1 MGFEMQEHPL
11 RRKLSDE
18 LHARS
23 INEFEGGG
31 RFIRFIFMNESTDE
45 TIIKPVN
52 RFLKKFD
59 APLITSEEKFKR
71 VEMPSY
77 TLRIERHTEFVTIGF
92 IVKGEKTQTGLA
104 EGAFEPEANETLPFQ
119 LIEEIPAKLFHAI
132 WLEIGGRPPKELSPE
147 KVQNIIKGRSGASSL
162 ISGGE
167 AQVHFSFDIDSN
179 GFSRSVLFNNAIPSS
194 RLGRIVM
201 RMVELETYRMLALLG
216 LPTATQYINQLGQI
230 EQKLSDLTHEL
241 TVHISSGNEEVQGLL
256 PELSQMAAKIEQIA
270 ADTSYRL
277 AATMAYRDIFLSRLE
292 ALRISMLD
300 GHQGLKGF
308 LDRRM
313 MPAMQTCVAFG
324 ERLAN
329 LSERIARAGSL
340 LRTQTETN
348 IQKQNRDL
356 LASMNRR
363 AKAQLRLQQTV
374 EGLSVAAVT
383 YYGVGLVGHVAKALP
398 LQAWGL
404 DFFLFK
410 ALAVPLVAL
419 LVWMFLHQV
428 KKSMRHLDELK
439 SSVR

>member
-1 MGFEMQEHPL
+1 M
-11 RRKLSDE
+11 
-18 LHARS
+18 
-23 INEFEGGG
+23 
-31 RFIRFIFMNESTDE
+31 
-45 TIIKPVN
+45 
-52 RFLKKFD
+52 
-59 APLITSEEKFKR
+59 
-71 VEMPSY
+71 
-77 TLRIERHTEFVTIGF
+77 
-92 IVKGEKTQTGLA
+92 
-104 EGAFEPEANETLPFQ
+104 
-119 LIEEIPAKLFHAI
+119 
-132 WLEIGGRPPKELSPE
+132 
-147 KVQNIIKGRSGASSL
+147 

-194 RLGRIVM
+194 RLGRIVT

-230 EQKLSDLTHEL
+230 EQNLSDLTHQL
-241 TVHISSGNEEVQGLL
+241 TAHISSGNEEVQELL

-292 ALRISMLD
+292 ALRISMID

-348 IQKQNRDL
+348 IQRQNRDL
-356 LASMNRR
+356 LVSMNRR

-398 LQAWGL
+398 LQTWGL

-419 LVWMFLHQV
+419 LVWMFLRQV

-439 SSVR
+439 TSA

>member
-1 MGFEMQEHPL
+1 MGFEIQEHAL

-23 INEFEGGG
+23 FHEFEGGG
-31 RFIRFIFMNESTDE
+31 RFIRFIFMTESTDE
-45 TIIKPVN
+45 TIIEPIN
-52 RFLKKFD
+52 RFLKKID
-59 APLITSEEKFKR
+59 TPQITSKEKFKR
-71 VEMPSY
+71 VEMASFS
-77 TLRIERHTEFVTIGF
+77 LRIERHNEFVTIGF
-92 IVKGEKTQTGLA
+92 IVKGEKTRTGLA
-104 EGAFEPEANETLPFQ
+104 EGAFDPEVNETLPFR

-132 WLEIGGRPPKELSPE
+132 WLEIGGKPPKQLTPA

-179 GFSRSVLFNNAIPSS
+179 GFSRSVLFNNAIPAS
-194 RLGRIVM
+194 RLGRIVL

-216 LPTATQYINQLGQI
+216 LPTARQYINQLGQI
-230 EQKLSDLTHEL
+230 EQKLSDLTHQL
-241 TVHISSGNEEVQGLL
+241 TAHISSGNEGVQELL
-256 PELSQMAAKIEQIA
+256 PELSEMAAKVEQIA

-277 AATMAYRDIFLSRLE
+277 AATKAYRDIFLARMG
-292 ALRISMLD
+292 ALRISKLD

-348 IQKQNRDL
+348 IQRQNRDL

-383 YYGVGLVGHVAKALP
+383 YYGVGLVGYVSKALP
-398 LQAWGL
+398 LQKWGL
-404 DFFLFK
+404 DITLFK

-419 LVWMFLHQV
+419 FVWLFLRKVSKAMH
-428 KKSMRHLDELK
+428 HLDELK
-439 SSVR
+439 TSA

>member
-1 MGFEMQEHPL
+1 MGFEIQEHAL

-23 INEFEGGG
+23 FHEFEGGG
-31 RFIRFIFMNESTDE
+31 RFIRFIFMTESTDE
-45 TIIKPVN
+45 TIIEPIN
-52 RFLKKFD
+52 RFLKKID
-59 APLITSEEKFKR
+59 TPQITSKEKFKR
-71 VEMPSY
+71 VEMASFS
-77 TLRIERHTEFVTIGF
+77 LRIERHNEFVTIGF
-92 IVKGEKTQTGLA
+92 IVKGEKTRTGLA
-104 EGAFEPEANETLPFQ
+104 EGAFDPEVNETLPFR

-132 WLEIGGRPPKELSPE
+132 WLEIGGKPPKQLTPA

-179 GFSRSVLFNNAIPSS
+179 GFSRSVLFNNAIPAS
-194 RLGRIVM
+194 RLGRIVL

-216 LPTATQYINQLGQI
+216 LPTATQYINQLGQT
-230 EQKLSDLTHEL
+230 EQKLSDLTHQL
-241 TVHISSGNEEVQGLL
+241 TAHISSGDEEVQELL
-256 PELSQMAAKIEQIA
+256 PELSQMAAKVEQIA

-277 AATMAYRDIFLSRLE
+277 AATKAYRDIFLARMD
-292 ALRISMLD
+292 ALRTSRLD

-348 IQKQNRDL
+348 IQRQNRDL

-363 AKAQLRLQQTV
+363 AKAQLRLQQTI

-398 LQAWGL
+398 LQKWGL
-404 DFFLFK
+404 DITLFK

-419 LVWMFLHQV
+419 LVWMFLRKV
-428 KKSMRHLDELK
+428 RKAVYHLDELK
-439 SSVR
+439 TSA

>member
-1 MGFEMQEHPL
+1 MGFEIQEHAL

-23 INEFEGGG
+23 FHEFEGGG
-31 RFIRFIFMNESTDE
+31 RFIRFIFMTESTDE
-45 TIIKPVN
+45 TIIEPIN
-52 RFLKKFD
+52 RFLKKID
-59 APLITSEEKFKR
+59 TPQITSKEKFKR
-71 VEMPSY
+71 VEMASFS
-77 TLRIERHTEFVTIGF
+77 LRIERHNEFVTIGF
-92 IVKGEKTQTGLA
+92 IVKGEKTRTGLA
-104 EGAFEPEANETLPFQ
+104 EGAFDPEVNETLPFR

-132 WLEIGGRPPKELSPE
+132 WLEIGGKPPKQLTPA

-179 GFSRSVLFNNAIPSS
+179 GFSRSVLFNNAIPAS
-194 RLGRIVM
+194 RLGRIVL

-216 LPTATQYINQLGQI
+216 LPTATQHINQLGQT
-230 EQKLSDLTHEL
+230 EQKLSDLTHQL
-241 TVHISSGNEEVQGLL
+241 TAHISSGDEEVQELL
-256 PELSQMAAKIEQIA
+256 PELSQMAAKVEQIA

-277 AATMAYRDIFLSRLE
+277 AATKAYRDIFLARMD
-292 ALRISMLD
+292 ALRTSRLD

-348 IQKQNRDL
+348 IQRQNRDL

-363 AKAQLRLQQTV
+363 AKAQLRLQQTI

-398 LQAWGL
+398 LQKWGL
-404 DFFLFK
+404 DITLFK

-419 LVWMFLHQV
+419 LVWMFLRKV
-428 KKSMRHLDELK
+428 RKAVYHLDELK
-439 SSVR
+439 TSA

>member
-1 MGFEMQEHPL
+1 MGFEIQEHAL

-23 INEFEGGG
+23 FHEFEGGG
-31 RFIRFIFMNESTDE
+31 RFIRFIFMTESTDE
-45 TIIKPVN
+45 TIIEPIN
-52 RFLKKFD
+52 RFLKKID
-59 APLITSEEKFKR
+59 TPQITSKEKFKR
-71 VEMPSY
+71 VEMASFS
-77 TLRIERHTEFVTIGF
+77 LRIERHNEFVTIGF
-92 IVKGEKTQTGLA
+92 IVKGEKTRTGLA
-104 EGAFEPEANETLPFQ
+104 EGAFDPEVNETLPFR

-132 WLEIGGRPPKELSPE
+132 WLEIGGKPPKQLTPA

-179 GFSRSVLFNNAIPSS
+179 GFSRSVLFNNAIPAS
-194 RLGRIVM
+194 RLGRIVL

-216 LPTATQYINQLGQI
+216 LPTATQYINQLGQT
-230 EQKLSDLTHEL
+230 EQKLSDLTHQL
-241 TVHISSGNEEVQGLL
+241 TAHISSGDEEVQELL
-256 PELSQMAAKIEQIA
+256 PELSQMAAKVEQIA

-277 AATMAYRDIFLSRLE
+277 AATKAYRDIFLARMD
-292 ALRISMLD
+292 ALRTSRLD

-329 LSERIARAGSL
+329 LSERIARACSL

-348 IQKQNRDL
+348 IQRQNRDL

-363 AKAQLRLQQTV
+363 AKAQLRLQQTI

-398 LQAWGL
+398 LQKWGL
-404 DFFLFK
+404 DITLFK

-419 LVWMFLHQV
+419 LVWMFLRKV
-428 KKSMRHLDELK
+428 RKAVYHLDELK
-439 SSVR
+439 TSA

>member
-1 MGFEMQEHPL
+1 MGFEIQEHAL

-23 INEFEGGG
+23 FHEFEGGG
-31 RFIRFIFMNESTDE
+31 RFIRFIFMTESTDE
-45 TIIKPVN
+45 TIIEPIN
-52 RFLKKFD
+52 RFLKKID
-59 APLITSEEKFKR
+59 TPQITSKEKFKR
-71 VEMPSY
+71 VEMASFS
-77 TLRIERHTEFVTIGF
+77 LRIERHNEFVTIGF
-92 IVKGEKTQTGLA
+92 IVKGEKTRTGLA
-104 EGAFEPEANETLPFQ
+104 EGAFDPEVNETLPFR

-132 WLEIGGRPPKELSPE
+132 WLEIGGKPPKQLTPA

-179 GFSRSVLFNNAIPSS
+179 GFSRSVLFNNAIPAS
-194 RLGRIVM
+194 RLGRIVL

-216 LPTATQYINQLGQI
+216 LPTATQNINQLGQT
-230 EQKLSDLTHEL
+230 EQKLSDLTHQL
-241 TVHISSGNEEVQGLL
+241 TAHISSGNEEVQELL
-256 PELSQMAAKIEQIA
+256 PELSQMAAKVEQIA

-277 AATMAYRDIFLSRLE
+277 AATKAYRDIFLARMD
-292 ALRISMLD
+292 ALRTSRLD

-348 IQKQNRDL
+348 IQRQNRDL

-363 AKAQLRLQQTV
+363 AKAQLRLQQTI

-398 LQAWGL
+398 LQKWGL
-404 DFFLFK
+404 DITLFK

-419 LVWMFLHQV
+419 LVWMFLRKV
-428 KKSMRHLDELK
+428 RKAVYHLDELK
-439 SSVR
+439 TSA

>member
-1 MGFEMQEHPL
+1 MGFKMQEHAL
-11 RRKLSDE
+11 RRTLSDE

-23 INEFEGGG
+23 FHDFEGAG
-31 RFIRFIFMNESTDE
+31 RFIRFVFLVDSTDAE
-45 TIIKPVN
+45 IIAHIN
-52 RFLKKFD
+52 SFLKEVD
-59 APLITSEEKFKR
+59 VDQITAKEKFRR
-71 VEMPSY
+71 VQLASFS
-77 TLRIERHTEFVTIGF
+77 LRVERHTEFVTVGF
-92 IVKGEKTQTGLA
+92 IVKGGKTRTGLA
-104 EGAFEPEANETLPFQ
+104 EGAFEPEAHQDLPFAF
-119 LIEEIPAKLFHAI
+119 IDKIPAKLFHAI
-132 WLEIGGRPPKELSPE
+132 WLEIGGKPPKQLTPE
-147 KVQNIIKGRSGASSL
+147 KVQNIVKGRSGASSL

-179 GFSRSVLFNNAIPSS
+179 GFSRSVLFNNAIPAS
-194 RLGRIVM
+194 RLGRIVL

-216 LPTATQYINQLGQI
+216 LPTARQYINQLGQI
-230 EQKLSDLTHEL
+230 EQKLSDLTHQL
-241 TVHISSGNEEVQGLL
+241 TAHISSGNEGVQELL
-256 PELSQMAAKIEQIA
+256 PELSEMAAKVEQIA

-277 AATMAYRDIFLSRLE
+277 AATKAYRDIFLARMG
-292 ALRISMLD
+292 ALRISKLD

-348 IQKQNRDL
+348 IQRQNRDL
-356 LASMNRR
+356 LVSMNRR

-398 LQAWGL
+398 LQTWGL

-419 LVWMFLHQV
+419 LVWMFLRQV

-439 SSVR
+439 TSA

>member
-1 MGFEMQEHPL
+1 MGFEIQEHAL

-23 INEFEGGG
+23 FHEFEGGG
-31 RFIRFIFMNESTDE
+31 RFIRFIFMTESTDE
-45 TIIKPVN
+45 TIIEPIN
-52 RFLKKFD
+52 RFLKKID
-59 APLITSEEKFKR
+59 TPQITSKEKFKR
-71 VEMPSY
+71 VEMASFS
-77 TLRIERHTEFVTIGF
+77 LRIERHNEFVTIGF
-92 IVKGEKTQTGLA
+92 IVKGEKTRTGLA
-104 EGAFEPEANETLPFQ
+104 EGAFDPEVNETLPFR

-132 WLEIGGRPPKELSPE
+132 WLEIGGKPPKQLTPA

-179 GFSRSVLFNNAIPSS
+179 GFSRSVLFNTAIPAS
-194 RLGRIVM
+194 RLGRIVL

-216 LPTATQYINQLGQI
+216 LPTATQYINQLGQT
-230 EQKLSDLTHEL
+230 EQKLSDLTHQL
-241 TVHISSGNEEVQGLL
+241 TAHISSGDEEVQELL
-256 PELSQMAAKIEQIA
+256 PELSQMAAKVEQIA

-277 AATMAYRDIFLSRLE
+277 SATKAYQDIFLARME
-292 ALRISMLD
+292 ALRISRLD

-348 IQKQNRDL
+348 IQRQNRDL

-363 AKAQLRLQQTV
+363 AKAQLRLQQTI

-398 LQAWGL
+398 LQKWGL
-404 DFFLFK
+404 DITLFK

-419 LVWMFLHQV
+419 LVWMFLRKV
-428 KKSMRHLDELK
+428 RKAVYHLDELK
-439 SSVR
+439 TSA